1 MIPTKTCKSEVND
14 VQYRGFIMLT
24 REVRVASRPQA
35 TVVALAVSAD
45 GQSMAWGENDGTIMV
60 VSSDKTPTSCSIEGS
75 IRGLIIIDKLVI
87 VADDAFGLTAVD
99 LGCQTVWDCAIP
111 AGLSL
116 IEECGEFIAA
126 VDNLGRLTTI
136 SYDGKVIKS
145 DLEFTSVI
153 KLLRFNL
160 GVVIVQEDGS
170 VFFFDGED
178 VVWKR
183 PSRGEVGE
191 AITAIGTTAR
201 NHLVIG
207 REGYALVP
215 GEEEAL
221 EIEVWDLSNSDLLI
235 RQEIKNRLLC
245 IDSNN
250 SQTYL
255 GLDSGAIHQI
265 GLTNG
270 AEYKLSEVIFDC
282 KFPIKTID
290 VLDDVVLAGSWFY
303 VHGVNLAGENWMV
316 EHQGIIQYTA
326 YCKSANIFYFA
337 GDDQN
342 DYTNPEPIG
351 VIDLASQLID
361 MDKSELTSWFD
372 LEPQPDVLSSEE
384 IYSDDEKLASLIMD
398 DEDNKKL
405 VGKQEFASL
414 LSALEEDSD
423 TESHEVDESNDNS
436 LDLLNELLDDVQTAA
451 MPIANAGDDTVYHAE
466 EDGSC
471 IVLLDSS
478 KTTGDRARVSSYS
491 WIDEAGKEV
500 SNLPKF
506 RAKLNTGI
514 YRFELRILDDEGNS
528 TSDSVSIEVV

>member
-1 MIPTKTCKSEVND
+1 MIPTKTCKSEVNH
-14 VQYRGFIMLT
+14 VQYRGFVMLT
-24 REVRVASRPQA
+24 HEVRVASRPQA

-45 GQSMAWGENDGTIMV
+45 GQSMAWGEYDGTITV
-60 VSSDKTPTSCSIEGS
+60 VNSDKNTTSCSIEGS
-75 IRGLIIIDKLVI
+75 IRGLIIINKLVI
-87 VADDAFGLTAVD
+87 VADDAFGLKAID
-99 LGCQTVWDCAIP
+99 LGCQPVWDCAIP

-116 IEECGEFIAA
+116 IEECDEFIAA
-126 VDNLGRLTTI
+126 VDNLGRLTTV
-136 SYDGKVIKS
+136 SHEGEVIKS
-145 DLEFTSVI
+145 DLEFISVI

-170 VFFFDGED
+170 VFFFDGET

-201 NHLVIG
+201 NHLIIG

-221 EIEVWDLSNSDLLI
+221 EIEVWDLSKNDLLI

-303 VHGVNLAGENWMV
+303 VHGVNPAGENWMV

-423 TESHEVDESNDNS
+423 TESNEVDESNDNS

>member
-1 MIPTKTCKSEVND
+1 M
-14 VQYRGFIMLT
+14 
-24 REVRVASRPQA
+24 
-35 TVVALAVSAD
+35 
-45 GQSMAWGENDGTIMV
+45 
-60 VSSDKTPTSCSIEGS
+60 
-75 IRGLIIIDKLVI
+75 
-87 VADDAFGLTAVD
+87 
-99 LGCQTVWDCAIP
+99 
-111 AGLSL
+111 
-116 IEECGEFIAA
+116 
-126 VDNLGRLTTI
+126 
-136 SYDGKVIKS
+136 
-145 DLEFTSVI
+145 
-153 KLLRFNL
+153 
-160 GVVIVQEDGS
+160 
-170 VFFFDGED
+170 
-178 VVWKR
+178 
-183 PSRGEVGE
+183 
-191 AITAIGTTAR
+191 
-201 NHLVIG
+201 
-207 REGYALVP
+207 
-215 GEEEAL
+215 
-221 EIEVWDLSNSDLLI
+221 
-235 RQEIKNRLLC
+235 
-245 IDSNN
+245 
-250 SQTYL
+250 
-255 GLDSGAIHQI
+255 
-265 GLTNG
+265 
-270 AEYKLSEVIFDC
+270 
-282 KFPIKTID
+282 
-290 VLDDVVLAGSWFY
+290 LDDVVLAGSWFY
-303 VHGVNLAGENWMV
+303 VHGVNPAGENWMV

-423 TESHEVDESNDNS
+423 IESNEVDESNDNS

-451 MPIANAGDDTVYHAE
+451 MPIANAGDDTVYRAE

-491 WIDEAGKEV
+491 WIDETGKEV